1 MTMFILASQSTA
13 RRRMLEAAG
22 LVFGIQPASIDETS
36 IIEALMAEGQSG
48 RNIADCLAEMKARRV
63 STSVPTAWVV
73 GSDQVLSL
81 GDEVFEKPGT
91 REMARL
97 HLQRLRGRSHVL
109 HSAASVARGGSVV
122 WRHVSEAR
130 MTMRAF
136 SDEFLEGY
144 LDRAGPGILG
154 SVGAYHVEGQG
165 VQLFSRI
172 DGDLFTVQGFPLLA
186 FLDFLRIQGLVKS

>member
-1 MTMFILASQSTA
+1 
-13 RRRMLEAAG
+13 
-22 LVFGIQPASIDETS
+22 
-36 IIEALMAEGQSG
+36 
-48 RNIADCLAEMKARRV
+48 
-63 STSVPTAWVV
+63 
-73 GSDQVLSL
+73 
-81 GDEVFEKPGT
+81 
-91 REMARL
+91 
-97 HLQRLRGRSHVL
+97 
-109 HSAASVARGGSVV
+109 
-122 WRHVSEAR
+122 